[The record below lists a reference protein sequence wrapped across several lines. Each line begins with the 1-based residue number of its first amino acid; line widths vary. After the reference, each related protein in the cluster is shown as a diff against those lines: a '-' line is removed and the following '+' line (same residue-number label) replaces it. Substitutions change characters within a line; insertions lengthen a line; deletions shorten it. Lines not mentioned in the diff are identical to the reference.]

1 MVSSTN
7 QLSAKLSAG
16 LKKSRLPRVR
26 INSAAIHPELMAC
39 FAYCF
44 FKAGN
49 RLKADL
55 DESLAPFGIIPP
67 QYGVLVLLRAR
78 GSTNQITLGEEM
90 GIDKATMVRLIDGLE
105 DLGAV
110 ERITAQEDRRA
121 KWIAITQKGERLFQ
135 KADRARIEL
144 ERHFLSVLKPAHQVL
159 FRKEMPRLL
168 KHLAGI

>member
-7 QLSAKLSAG
+7 QLRAG
-16 LKKSRLPRVR
+16 SKKVRLPRVR

-49 RLKADL
+49 RLKTNME
-55 DESLAPFGIIPP
+55 ESLAPFGMIPP

-110 ERITAQEDRRA
+110 ERITGKEDRRA
-121 KWIAITQKGERLFQ
+121 KWSAITKKGERLLQ
-135 KADRARIEL
+135 RDDRARIEL
-144 ERHFLSVLKPAHQVL
+144 EQHFLSVLAPAHQEL